1 MRSSPAHWVRFF
13 LLLVLSAALFGCAP
27 ATPTANPNLTW
38 AVSLSKY
45 DVKSK
50 LEAVVT
56 VKQYTGSTDELH
68 HQYPNDGDVFV
79 ILNLTINKQG
89 TAQAAFDWSQ
99 LTVQDSSG
107 KSYPRVANDSYLE
120 TYSYTP
126 RLTGLPLQVG
136 SHQGWVCYELPE
148 QAANGALTLVY
159 SGEGS
164 QQEITVKK

>member
-1 MRSSPAHWVRFF
+1 MRSSPAQLARFCLMLF
-13 LLLVLSAALFGCAP
+13 LTAMLFGCSP
-27 ATPTANPNLTW
+27 ATPTADPNLTW
-38 AVSLSKY
+38 AVSLSKF

-68 HQYPNDGDVFV
+68 HQYPNEGNVFL
-79 ILNLTINKQG
+79 IMDLTISKQG
-89 TAQAAFDWSQ
+89 AASDSFDWSK

-107 KSYPRVANDSYLE
+107 KSYPRSDNDSFLE

-136 SHQGWVCYELPE
+136 VHQGWVCYEIPE
-148 QAANGALTLVY
+148 QAANGALTLRY
-159 SGEGS
+159 TAEGS
-164 QQEITVKK
+164 QQEISVKK